1 MLTRMKRSHLI
12 HAGFGLVPGGAL
24 ILLAALTWVP
34 GVVPPQWNPGVPLAA
49 LLLALP
55 VFVTAMARL
64 LLARI
69 SKATLWE
76 AFRCLP
82 GRAQLGLGGGLVAA
96 VVTLASTFAGPY
108 GHLQAPEERG
118 AGRYLAWDGAVR
130 ETVEVSREVYLAV
143 VGADLRMALGMGATL
158 FVVAGVAVLLA
169 GEIRRWDQARGRGP
183 DRVPRTE

>member
-1 MLTRMKRSHLI
+1 MLTRMKRSYLI

-24 ILLAALTWVP
+24 ILLAALTWIP
-34 GVVPPQWNPGVPLAA
+34 GLVPPQWNPGVPLVA

-55 VFVTAMARL
+55 LFVTAMARL
-64 LLARI
+64 LLARV
-69 SKATLWE
+69 SKATLWD

-96 VVTLASTFAGPY
+96 VATLASTFAGPY
-108 GHLQAPEERG
+108 GHFQAPEERG

-130 ETVEVSREVYLAV
+130 ETVEVSHEVYLAV

-158 FVVAGVAVLLA
+158 LS
-169 GEIRRWDQARGRGP
+169 WRGRRRCWPGRCGGRIGRRSHEP
-183 DRVPRTE
+183 TGAI